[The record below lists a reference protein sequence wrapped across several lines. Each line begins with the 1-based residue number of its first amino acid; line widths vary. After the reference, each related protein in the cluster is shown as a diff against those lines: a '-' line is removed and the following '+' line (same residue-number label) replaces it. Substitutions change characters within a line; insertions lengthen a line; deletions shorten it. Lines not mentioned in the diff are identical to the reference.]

1 MSVAELARVI
11 GVIALAKDPIAV
23 RATRPDPRG
32 AAVGVVSVTA
42 IALAGCTTMDDL
54 PNERV
59 GETTLLFAN
68 GTPAGTVQLLSSGQ
82 TVTVAVAAVG
92 MSPGEHGF
100 HLHTTGKCTAPDFTS
115 AGGHLNPG
123 NNTHGSMSPGG
134 QHLGDMPNLT
144 IAANGTGRAEV
155 QLQGNATDVL
165 ADIFDADGTAVVVHE
180 GPDDYRTDPA
190 GDAGSRIACGVMKR
204 V

>member
-1 MSVAELARVI
+1 MNKLF
-11 GVIALAKDPIAV
+11 LLP
-23 RATRPDPRG
+23 P
-32 AAVGVVSVTA
+32 VTA

-155 QLQGNATDVL
+155 QLEGNATDVL

-180 GPDDYRTDPA
+180 GPDDYRPDPA

>member
-1 MSVAELARVI
+1 MKKRYLLPPI
-11 GVIALAKDPIAV
+11 TAL
-23 RATRPDPRG
+23 
-32 AAVGVVSVTA
+32 
-42 IALAGCTTMDDL
+42 ALAGCATMDTL

-59 GETTLLFAN
+59 GETTLQFAN
-68 GTPAGTVQLLSSGQ
+68 GLPAGTVQLLSNGQ

-123 NNTHGSMSPGG
+123 NETHGSMSPGG
-134 QHLGDMPNLT
+134 QHLGDMPNLV
-144 IAANGTGRAEV
+144 IAANGTGRADV
-155 QLQGNATDVL
+155 QLEGAAATVL
-165 ADIFDADGTAVVVHE
+165 QDIFDADGTAVVVHA

-190 GDAGSRIACGVMKR
+190 GDAGARIACGVLKES
-204 V
+204 